1 MKTLIFN
8 IEDRSGKFERA
19 VTVETLVIAGW
30 TGRDTIAM
38 EKHIQE
44 LEALGV
50 KRPAYTPVFYRVAAE
65 RLGAMPEIQVSGS
78 HSSGEVEF
86 VLLKNN
92 GEIFVGVG
100 SDHTDREVETYGITV
115 SKQMCDKP
123 CSSALWRFSEV
134 AEHWDQLIL
143 RSHATIGGERMLYQE
158 GKVTAMRSPQ
168 DVLAKYSEH
177 GGEFVDGTAMLC
189 GTLAAIGG
197 IRAADRFEVELEDPV
212 LGRSLRHVYTV
223 KPLPVFG

>member
-1 MKTLIFN
+1 
-8 IEDRSGKFERA
+8 
-19 VTVETLVIAGW
+19 
-30 TGRDTIAM
+30 
-38 EKHIQE
+38 
-44 LEALGV
+44 
-50 KRPAYTPVFYRVAAE
+50 
-65 RLGAMPEIQVSGS
+65 
-78 HSSGEVEF
+78 VEF

-212 LGRSLRHVYTV
+212 LGRSLRHAYTV

>member
-19 VTVETLVIAGW
+19 VTVDTLVIAGW

-212 LGRSLRHVYTV
+212 LGRSLRHAYTV

>member
-1 MKTLIFN
+1 MKTHIFN

>member
-19 VTVETLVIAGW
+19 VTVDTLVIAGW